1 MRLIKINVPVFRHS
15 DFKKIAKKALIKK
28 TKNYYINCSRN
39 LKKTNKEFKTKKY
52 SLVNFDE
59 TKFYNKSKKKKFTRS
74 EILSNIIL
82 KNFKNKNIEIL
93 DYGCNKGFLLRELK
107 KKKYKNLSGFD
118 LIHSYQKH
126 FKSENIEYFHRTQSI
141 KKKYDLIIFSHSI
154 SYVNDIK
161 ILFKNIK
168 KILKPKSHILINLQ
182 NINKRPL
189 NFLYGD
195 QKYHFNKNMVINFFG
210 KIGNLKFINDDSL
223 NHEFIIILKLND
235 NTKNRIKKVKEIC
248 EIRRLK
254 MIIKKINKIE
264 YKCNVFGK
272 NLLTALCI
280 SLLGKKI
287 QNIVAGNFKSNFLN
301 KKSISFSKHLK
312 TNLPLLM
319 SNKKILKSF
328 SIKNNLKN
336 SNNFVSI

>member
-1 MRLIKINVPVFRHS
+1 M
-15 DFKKIAKKALIKK
+15 
-28 TKNYYINCSRN
+28 
-39 LKKTNKEFKTKKY
+39 
-52 SLVNFDE
+52 
-59 TKFYNKSKKKKFTRS
+59 
-74 EILSNIIL
+74 
-82 KNFKNKNIEIL
+82 
-93 DYGCNKGFLLRELK
+93 
-107 KKKYKNLSGFD
+107 
-118 LIHSYQKH
+118 IHSYQKH
-126 FKSENIEYFHRTQSI
+126 LKSENIEYFHRTQNI

-235 NTKNRIKKVKEIC
+235 NIKKKIKKVKEID

-272 NLLTALCI
+272 NILTALCI

-328 SIKNNLKN
+328 SIKNNFKN